1 MIVQRFYGPGL
12 FGGKAMKH
20 QNIWSALILHIGA
33 SFILATTAH
42 ADEVERLESEASRD
56 DTSVSLACKKGDAPR
71 IVEVG
76 GYVGTNSYGAIDQ
89 DFYTGFATGSWCLN
103 SKVRA
108 KAELAATNVSDPLGD
123 SQAYIGQFGLT
134 FEPRERFL
142 VTPFVF
148 AGKEDLAFGDN
159 QDVVGGG
166 VSLYWTKPL
175 DPTRAGSRDYLIL
188 DARPEYVSRQA
199 ATPDSFGVRTNSEA
213 AVASAGAGFQKGI
226 GNLNART
233 RLGYR
238 YVDADAVTESVASL
252 AVAVGL
258 NDAKGGDKATAQI
271 QYSRGNNDFEGVFLT
286 LTFRNV
292 G

>member
-1 MIVQRFYGPGL
+1 
-12 FGGKAMKH
+12 MKNH
-20 QNIWSALILHIGA
+20 NIWSALVLHIGV
-33 SFILATTAH
+33 SFAVAPLAN
-42 ADEVERLESEASRD
+42 ADELERLESETSRE
-56 DTSVSLACKKGDAPR
+56 DTSVSLACRKGDAPT

-103 SKVRA
+103 PQVRI

-123 SQAYIGQFGLT
+123 SQAYIGQLGLT
-134 FEPRERFL
+134 FEPLQRFL
-142 VTPFVF
+142 VTPIIY
-148 AGKEDLAFGDN
+148 AGKENLAFGSD
-159 QDVVGGG
+159 QDVFGGG

-175 DPTRAGSRDYLIL
+175 SPERAGSRDYLIL

-199 ATPDSFGVRTNSEA
+199 ATPDSFGARTDSEA
-213 AVASAGAGFQKGI
+213 AVVSAGAGLQKGI

-252 AVAVGL
+252 AVAIGL

-271 QYSRGNNDFEGVFLT
+271 QYSRGNNDFEGLFLT